1 MILTLDAIFL
11 LGNIPPLIKQIS
23 LIFGL
28 AIIVLLVCNRF
39 KIPTLLGFLITGV
52 LSGPDFIGLLRA
64 GEDVNIFADIGIILL
79 LFTIG
84 IEFSLKDLIKAR
96 RQVLQGGALQV
107 FLTIF
112 LVSLIG
118 YFTHLPVRESI
129 FLGMLFSLSS
139 TAIVLKLLQDG
150 GRLSSA
156 EGRSTMSIL
165 IFQDIIVVPMMLIVP
180 YLGGD
185 SEGFDWNILLT
196 ILKGIFTVVIVIVMS
211 RVVMPRLLF
220 EVAKSK
226 SSELFLLTII
236 VVCLSVAG
244 LTAVIG
250 LSFSLGAF
258 LAGLIIS
265 ESEYSHEAFS
275 TILPFREVFTSFFF
289 ISIGLLVDINF
300 IVQHPFQILGIT
312 LAVLII
318 KMLLTTLAVASLG
331 NTLKVA
337 LLSGL
342 FLCQVGEFSFILAGA
357 GLKYQILDHDIYQM
371 FLSVSIFSMAITP
384 NMIVGSDKISRWLG
398 QQLKSSKLSQRLQKI
413 VSGRSISKPK
423 EKILKDHLIII
434 GFGET
439 GKNIAKAAKMGGIK
453 VLGIDNDPE
462 VVLAA
467 QAKRMDVM
475 YGNSANKPL
484 MEQANTAM
492 ARAVVITHTEIN
504 DALATV
510 KIVRKLNPHIYIL
523 AKSKRIKDVQAFYD
537 AGADEV
543 VSEIF
548 ETSVEIIT
556 RVLTHYMVGRNEI
569 DDFVVKLRNLNYD
582 MMRSI
587 RYEQRGLQDYRLEIS
602 DTEIIT
608 IKVKQGSILINKK
621 LNELNLRNLFGI
633 SILAIKRDE
642 QIIPNPEGKLSVLE
656 NDILVIF
663 GTHDAIDRFSRI

>member
-1 MILTLDAIFL
+1 MSLTLDAIFL
-11 LGNIPPLIKQIS
+11 AGNIPPLIKQIS

-52 LSGPDFIGLLRA
+52 LAGPDFIGLLRA
-64 GEDVNIFADIGIILL
+64 GEDVNIFAEIGIILL

-112 LVSLIG
+112 IVSLIG
-118 YFTHLPVRESI
+118 YFTHLPIRESI

-185 SEGFDWNILLT
+185 SDGFDWNILLT
-196 ILKGIFTVVIVIVMS
+196 ILKGIFTVLIVIVMS

-300 IVQHPFQILGIT
+300 IVEHPFQILGIT

-384 NMIVGSDKISRWLG
+384 NMIVGSDQISRWLG

-413 VSGRSISKPK
+413 VSGRSTIKPK

-642 QIIPNPEGKLSVLE
+642 QIIPNPEGELSVLE